1 MKKIS
6 KILLIFLL
14 SIIVLVVAFNW
25 TTRIS
30 PPKVVNNFEL
40 NEQKIEVSNNL
51 YTFQDSWLKK
61 NEYGLWEMYA
71 SGAPFELGYKHGIL
85 TDSLSAYQ
93 ELQFVNSIKEMI
105 PSESYLKFLKHF
117 LGWFNRKLDKYIL
130 LEYQQEIYGISQFT
144 TSEFDF
150 IGDKYPRILNYHAAH
165 DIGHALENMNLVEC
179 TAFMTKGSRS
189 EDGKMLIGRNMD
201 FSVGDGFAENKIVA
215 FYKPEKGNKFAFV
228 TWAGFVGAVSG
239 MNDKGLVVT
248 INAANSSI
256 PTSAKTP
263 VSLLAREVLQYASN
277 IDEAYEI
284 IKKRDVFVAELFLV
298 GSASDNKTVIIEKSL
313 EKTAVYGTESDTLIV
328 TNHYQSEEL
337 KTTEL
342 NKESFVDGSSPYRMS
357 RTAQL
362 LQKNEKH
369 SATTFAEILRD
380 QLGLD
385 DKNIG
390 MGNEKAVNLLIAH
403 HSVIFKPEELKM
415 WVSAGPFQL
424 GKYLCYDLNMVFNDS
439 LDINK
444 NIFAELETI
453 DEDEFLF
460 SDDYKNFI
468 EFKKETQKLKS
479 IIKSKNLIQ
488 IDDEKLDRY
497 TSLNPNFF
505 YTYYLVGECYRLKGE
520 VDKAYEN
527 YGKALTLEIA
537 RNSEKELIEEK
548 INLLNN
554 N

>member
-14 SIIVLVVAFNW
+14 SIIVLVVAFKRA
-25 TTRIS
+25 TRIS
-30 PPKVVNNFEL
+30 PPQVVNNFEL

-61 NEYGLWEMYA
+61 NKYGLWEMYA

-130 LEYQQEIYGISQFT
+130 PEYQQEIYGISQFT

-179 TAFMTKGSRS
+179 TAFMTKEARS

-215 FYKPEKGNKFAFV
+215 FYKPEKGNKFAFI
-228 TWAGFVGAVSG
+228 TWAGFVGSVSG

-256 PTSAKTP
+256 PMSAKTP
-263 VSLLAREVLQYASN
+263 VSILAREVLQYASN
-277 IDEAYEI
+277 IEDAYEI
-284 IKKRDVFVAELFLV
+284 IKNRDVFVAELFLI
-298 GSASDNKTVIIEKSL
+298 GSVSDNKTVIIEKSL
-313 EKTAVYGTESDTLIV
+313 EKSAVYDAESDTLIV

-337 KTTEL
+337 KSTEL

-357 RTAQL
+357 RVAQL

-369 SATTFAEILRD
+369 SPTTFAEILRD

-390 MGNEKAVNLLIAH
+390 MGNEKAVNQLIAH

-424 GKYLCYDLNMVFNDS
+424 GKYLCYDLNLVFNDS
-439 LDINK
+439 LDINS
-444 NIFAELETI
+444 NIFIESETI

-460 SDDYKNFI
+460 SDDYSNFI
-468 EFKKETQKLKS
+468 EFKKETERLKNILKS
-479 IIKSKNLIQ
+479 DNLEQ
-488 IDDEKLDRY
+488 ITDIDLDRY
-497 TSLNPNFF
+497 ISLNPNFF
-505 YTYYLVGECYRLKGE
+505 YTYYIVGECYRLKGE
-520 VDKAYEN
+520 LNKADEN
-527 YGKALTLEIA
+527 FEKALTLEIA
-537 RNSEKELIEEK
+537 RNSEKELIESK
-548 INLLNN
+548 KNLLKKK
-554 N
+554 